1 MRLRDLK
8 PKDTPLL
15 FIGYF
20 LLFMMLIIPTKSN
33 AHMKDW
39 DETDQLL
46 WKSYVA
52 LNVIDTFQTF
62 DLIDKQKDPNYRG
75 TETNAILGSRPSKE
89 QLIVLKIVVN
99 SLAYKLIH
107 DYPEQRRL
115 TLGIM
120 NGIYIRTVQNNHEV
134 GLRVQFRF

>member
-1 MRLRDLK
+1 MR
-8 PKDTPLL
+8 TLL
-15 FIGYF
+15 LT
-20 LLFMMLIIPTKSN
+20 LLLLSN
-33 AHMKDW
+33 SVHAHYKDW

-107 DYPEQRRL
+107 DYPQHRTL

-134 GLRVQFRF
+134 GLRVNFRF

>member
-1 MRLRDLK
+1 MRS
-8 PKDTPLL
+8 LL
-15 FIGYF
+15 LT
-20 LLFMMLIIPTKSN
+20 LLLLPSLVH
-33 AHMKDW
+33 AHYKDW

>member
-1 MRLRDLK
+1 MRS
-8 PKDTPLL
+8 LL
-15 FIGYF
+15 LT
-20 LLFMMLIIPTKSN
+20 LLLLPSLVH
-33 AHMKDW
+33 AHYKDW

-62 DLIDKQKDPNYRG
+62 DLIDKQKDPYYKGREANP
-75 TETNAILGSRPSKE
+75 ILGSRPSKG
-89 QLIVLKIVVN
+89 QLVVLKIVVN
-99 SLAYKLIH
+99 TMAYKLIH
-107 DYPEQRRL
+107 DYPKQRRL

-134 GLRVQFRF
+134 GLRVNFRF